1 MSSPPSVR
9 LGDVFWI
16 RADALRPSVPG
27 ATHPHVVIQ
36 ANLFN
41 ASRIPTTVVCA
52 ITTNLERAE
61 EPGNVLLEA
70 GEGNLPHRSVAV
82 VSRIAVVD
90 KADLGVQLGTLPPER
105 VDQIL
110 SGLSFQQKSF
120 FDR

>member
-41 ASRIPTTVVCA
+41 ASRIPTTIVCA
-52 ITTNLERAE
+52 ITTNLERGS
-61 EPGNVLLEA
+61 EPGNVVLEA
-70 GEGNLPHRSVAV
+70 GEGNLPQRSVAV

-110 SGLSFQQKSF
+110 SGLSFQQKSY

>member
-1 MSSPPSVR
+1 MSSPHSVR
-9 LGDVFWI
+9 LGDVYWI

-27 ATHPHVVIQ
+27 STHPHVVLQ

-52 ITTNLERAE
+52 VTTNLERAE
-61 EPGNVLLEA
+61 EPGNVILEA
-70 GEGNLPHRSVAV
+70 GEANLPQRSVAV

-90 KADLGVQLGTLPPER
+90 KADLGVQLGTLPAER